1 MYQTIKH
8 MNKDSN
14 ESIEK
19 AYRKR
24 KQWFNNRASTIFPL
38 YINDKN
44 DQVIVFQDYWK
55 WKNNI
60 NEVI

>member
-44 DQVIVFQDYWK
+44 D
-55 WKNNI
+55 
-60 NEVI
+60 